1 MYLRNVKQI
10 LRAANI
16 DERRYG
22 MMGLMDLIRACQR
35 EGLLR
40 TERDRRGGLRVFQG
54 AALMANIAVPVQAAA
69 AFAGAI
75 DDDNES
81 QPAALGGVHEPSFNV
96 GSDADD
102 EPIEVAPATIV
113 DTTAELL
120 GRSTSKRTRA
130 KQPARP
136 AAQRRTA
143 AKKPAATRRSSRT
156 RRTPSDAGYEP
167 GNA

>member
-1 MYLRNVKQI
+1 
-10 LRAANI
+10 
-16 DERRYG
+16 
-22 MMGLMDLIRACQR
+22 
-35 EGLLR
+35 
-40 TERDRRGGLRVFQG
+40 
-54 AALMANIAVPVQAAA
+54 MANIAIPVQAAA
-69 AFAGAI
+69 AFAGAV

-81 QPAALGGVHEPSFNV
+81 QPAALGEIEEPSFNV

-120 GRSTSKRTRA
+120 GRSTSKRTRV

-136 AAQRRTA
+136 AAPRRA
-143 AKKPAATRRSSRT
+143 AATRKPAGARRSSRT
-156 RRTPSDAGYEP
+156 RRTASDAGDEP